1 MFKHIFA
8 AVGQDEFD
16 VITLGLDC
24 DRCSIVQQGKHGQ
37 VVIGFVDNA

>member
-16 VITLGLDC
+16 VIRAMVGNFN
-24 DRCSIVQQGKHGQ
+24 RG
-37 VVIGFVDNA
+37 VILTP